1 MIYPRDLPWY
11 ERPLRCVFGL
21 HKFQPH
27 PGIHFWKV
35 CSVCNGEK
43 EGIA

>member
-1 MIYPRDLPWY
+1 VIYAEKPHWTEL
-11 ERPLRCVFGL
+11 PLRCLFGL
-21 HKFQPH
+21 HKFKPH

-43 EGIA
+43 EGVA